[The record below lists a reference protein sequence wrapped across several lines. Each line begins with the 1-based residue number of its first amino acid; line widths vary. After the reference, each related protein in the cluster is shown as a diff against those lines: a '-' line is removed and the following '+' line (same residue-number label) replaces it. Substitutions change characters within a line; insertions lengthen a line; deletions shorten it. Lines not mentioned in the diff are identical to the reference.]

1 MLQESNNLKRG
12 DPEDTRLAAIKDMD
26 TLRKEQVRR
35 RKRERN
41 MIVVGGSCGINR
53 TFSWTNDIVHDA

>member
-26 TLRKEQVRR
+26 MLRKEEVRR
-35 RKRERN
+35 GKGRERK
-41 MIVVGGSCGINR
+41 IERG
-53 TFSWTNDIVHDA
+53 T